1 MLRRIND
8 ENKKTKEV
16 LDKIDRGEFKKEKRV
31 DTGLHRNKVE
41 NEDDGEEDE
50 EEEEEEATTSS
61 VPPPAETTSKS
72 RVSFS
77 GSWATDKAEDITW
90 ATSMEQKRSGV
101 TKKSSVTPIFDSI
114 LDFRYPI
121 VVFNPNALS
130 KPTQNPAG
138 CRFCHEQFLFHIIS
152 IQSICSPICI

>member
-31 DTGLHRNKVE
+31 DTLLRSKVE
-41 NEDDGEEDE
+41 NEDDGEE
-50 EEEEEEATTSS
+50 EEEEEEATTS

-90 ATSMEQKRSGV
+90 ATSMEQKRSAI
-101 TKKSSVTPIFDSI
+101 TKKLCYSVFL
-114 LDFRYPI
+114 LDP
-121 VVFNPNALS
+121 
-130 KPTQNPAG
+130 
-138 CRFCHEQFLFHIIS
+138 
-152 IQSICSPICI
+152 

>member
-31 DTGLHRNKVE
+31 DALHRKVE
-41 NEDDGEEDE
+41 NEDDGEEE
-50 EEEEEEATTSS
+50 EEEGEEEATTS

-90 ATSMEQKRSGV
+90 ATSMEQKRSTI
-101 TKKSSVTPIFDSI
+101 TKKNRIGLIF
-114 LDFRYPI
+114 
-121 VVFNPNALS
+121 
-130 KPTQNPAG
+130 TQSLTSGIP
-138 CRFCHEQFLFHIIS
+138 
-152 IQSICSPICI
+152 

>member
-31 DTGLHRNKVE
+31 DTLLRSKVE
-41 NEDDGEEDE
+41 NEDDGEEE
-50 EEEEEEATTSS
+50 EEEEEEARTS

-90 ATSMEQKRSGV
+90 ATSMEQKRSAI
-101 TKKSSVTPIFDSI
+101 TKKQNWPHFHSI
-114 LDFRYPI
+114 LDPRYPI

-138 CRFCHEQFLFHIIS
+138 CRFCLEQFLFHIFS
-152 IQSICSPICI
+152 IQSK

>member
-1 MLRRIND
+1 M
-8 ENKKTKEV
+8 

-50 EEEEEEATTSS
+50 EDEGTSS
-61 VPPPAETTSKS
+61 NNVAPPPETTSKS

-90 ATSMEQKRSGV
+90 ATSMEQKR
-101 TKKSSVTPIFDSI
+101 
-114 LDFRYPI
+114 
-121 VVFNPNALS
+121 
-130 KPTQNPAG
+130 
-138 CRFCHEQFLFHIIS
+138 
-152 IQSICSPICI
+152 

>member
-31 DTGLHRNKVE
+31 DTLHRSKVE
-41 NEDDGEEDE
+41 NEDDGEEE
-50 EEEEEEATTSS
+50 EEEEEEAATS

-77 GSWATDKAEDITW
+77 GSWAADKAEDITW
-90 ATSMEQKRSGV
+90 ATSMEQKRSAI
-101 TKKSSVTPIFDSI
+101 TKKLCYSDFL
-114 LDFRYPI
+114 LDP
-121 VVFNPNALS
+121 
-130 KPTQNPAG
+130 
-138 CRFCHEQFLFHIIS
+138 
-152 IQSICSPICI
+152 

>member
-41 NEDDGEEDE
+41 NEDDGEEEE
-50 EEEEEEATTSS
+50 EEEEEEATTS

-90 ATSMEQKRSGV
+90 ATSMEQKRSGI
-101 TKKSSVTPIFDSI
+101 TKE
-114 LDFRYPI
+114 
-121 VVFNPNALS
+121 
-130 KPTQNPAG
+130 QN
-138 CRFCHEQFLFHIIS
+138 
-152 IQSICSPICI
+152 

>member
-31 DTGLHRNKVE
+31 DTLLRSKVE
-41 NEDDGEEDE
+41 NEDDGEEEE
-50 EEEEEEATTSS
+50 EEEEEEARTSA
-61 VPPPAETTSKS
+61 PPPAETTSKS

-90 ATSMEQKRSGV
+90 ATSMEQKRSAI
-101 TKKSSVTPIFDSI
+101 TKK
-114 LDFRYPI
+114 
-121 VVFNPNALS
+121 
-130 KPTQNPAG
+130 
-138 CRFCHEQFLFHIIS
+138 
-152 IQSICSPICI
+152 